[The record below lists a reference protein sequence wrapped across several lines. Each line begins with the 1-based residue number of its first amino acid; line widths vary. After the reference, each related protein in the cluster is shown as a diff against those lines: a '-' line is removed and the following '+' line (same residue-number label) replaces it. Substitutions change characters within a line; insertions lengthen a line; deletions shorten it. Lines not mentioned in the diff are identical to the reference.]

1 MSAHLCSV
9 CVHPEAGAI
18 SAALEAGA
26 RQLVI
31 AAQFNVSKFALSRHK
46 NRCMAPAAPDGESA
60 RTQLDRWLARADE
73 IFLKA
78 SVDGNLAAQVSAL
91 SAALRGL
98 QSAQKQEEKRQEQNG
113 VGLLPNGETPVT
125 VEELDRMVEKFC
137 TSSQSGLCPC
147 CGAPVMQGRFVALE
161 PELRECQ

>member
-1 MSAHLCSV
+1 MSAKKCSV
-9 CVHPEAGAI
+9 CEHPEAGAI

-46 NRCMAPAAPDGESA
+46 NRCLAPAAPDGESA
-60 RTQLDRWLARADE
+60 RNQLDRWLARADE

-98 QSAQKQEEKRQEQNG
+98 QSAQKQEEKRQEQNAG
-113 VGLLPNGETPVT
+113 TGLLPPVT
-125 VEELDRMVEKFC
+125 VEELDRMVEKFL
-137 TSSQSGLCPC
+137 TSSSQPGLCPC
-147 CGAPVMQGRFVALE
+147 CNAPVVQGRFVAPE